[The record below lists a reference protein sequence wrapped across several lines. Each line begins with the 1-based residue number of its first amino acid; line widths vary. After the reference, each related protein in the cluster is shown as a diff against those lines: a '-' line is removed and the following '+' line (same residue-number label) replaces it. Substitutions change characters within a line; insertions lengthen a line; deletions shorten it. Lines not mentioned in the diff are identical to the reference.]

1 MHPFM
6 ELIKCNNITSLHF
19 FNKETTGPKFDGVCV
34 NRIMRI
40 LNTLF
45 LLFLSNIV
53 FSQSF
58 HVGLFGGIS
67 NYQGDLTDKYYVGKL
82 TKPAFGLTGMYEVSD
97 RVSIRAGLTFAKIA
111 GADQY
116 LSKDYLRTRNLS
128 FESNITEFS
137 LLGEFNVFNLNSIRW
152 TPYVFGGLA
161 VFKFNP
167 YTYDTTNTKYYLKP
181 LSTEGQ
187 GLEQYPERKPYSL
200 TQFAIPFGG
209 GIKYAINDRLR
220 LGLELGFRKTFTD
233 YLDDVSTNYADAADL
248 LAARGPKAVE
258 LAYRA
263 GELPGGN
270 TTYPA
275 KGSQRGGSNQQDI
288 YYFTGLHLTYR
299 LGGGDGFMGG
309 GNRKGLGCPIVRP

>member
-1 MHPFM
+1 MKYM
-6 ELIKCNNITSLHF
+6 MYDDATVSLF
-19 FNKETTGPKFDGVCV
+19 LNARSTGPKFDNVSV
-34 NRIMRI
+34 KRIMR
-40 LNTLF
+40 TLYT
-45 LLFLSNIV
+45 LLFLSLSNFV

-58 HVGLFGGIS
+58 HIGLFVGIS
-67 NYQGDLTDKYYVGKL
+67 NYQGDLTDKFYVGKL
-82 TKPAFGLTGMYEVSD
+82 TKPAIGLTGMYDVSD

-116 LSKDYLRTRNLS
+116 LSKDYLRARNLS

-187 GLEQYPERKPYSL
+187 GLEQYPESKPYSL

-209 GIKYAINDRLR
+209 GIKYAISDRVR

-233 YLDDVSTNYADAADL
+233 YLDDVSTNYVDAADL

-263 GELPGGN
+263 GELPGGDP
-270 TTYPA
+270 TYPT
-275 KGSQRGGSNQQDI
+275 KGSQRGGANQQDI

-309 GNRKGLGCPIVRP
+309 GNKRGLGCPVIKP

>member
-1 MHPFM
+1 
-6 ELIKCNNITSLHF
+6 
-19 FNKETTGPKFDGVCV
+19 
-34 NRIMRI
+34 MR
-40 LNTLF
+40 TLYT
-45 LLFLSNIV
+45 LLLLSLSN
-53 FSQSF
+53 FASSQSF

-67 NYQGDLTDKYYVGKL
+67 NYQGDVSDKFYVGKL
-82 TKPAFGLTGMYEVSD
+82 TKPAIGLTGMYDVSD
-97 RVSIRAGLTFAKIA
+97 RVSVRAGLTFAKIA
-111 GADQY
+111 GDDQY
-116 LSKDYLRTRNLS
+116 ISKDYLKARNLS
-128 FESNITEFS
+128 FESKLTEFS

-187 GLEQYPERKPYSL
+187 GLEQYPESKPYKL

-209 GIKYAINDRLR
+209 GIKYAISDRVR

-233 YLDDVSTNYADAADL
+233 YLDDVSTNYVDAADL

-270 TTYPA
+270 TTYPT
-275 KGSQRGGSNQQDI
+275 KGAQRGGSNQQDI

-299 LGGGDGFMGG
+299 LGSGGGFMGG
-309 GNRKGLGCPIVRP
+309 GNTKNLGCPVIKP

>member
-1 MHPFM
+1 MKRM
-6 ELIKCNNITSLHF
+6 SNYNIAFSLF
-19 FNKETTGPKFDGVCV
+19 LSNKATGPKFVNVCV
-34 NRIMRI
+34 NRIMRTFY
-40 LNTLF
+40 TLF
-45 LLFLSNIV
+45 FLVLSNFV

-58 HVGLFGGIS
+58 HVGLFGGTS
-67 NYQGDLTDKYYVGKL
+67 NYQGDLSDKFFVGKL
-82 TKPAFGLTGMYEVSD
+82 TKPAIGLTGMYDVSD

-111 GADQY
+111 CSDKY
-116 LSKDYLRTRNLS
+116 ISKDYLRARNLS
-128 FESNITEFS
+128 FESGLTEFS
-137 LLGEFNVFNLNSIRW
+137 LVGEFNVFNLNSIRW
-152 TPYVFGGLA
+152 TPYIFGGLA

-187 GLEQYPERKPYSL
+187 GLEQYPESKPYSL
-200 TQFAIPFGG
+200 TQLAIPFGG
-209 GIKYAINDRLR
+209 GIKYAISDRLR

-270 TTYPA
+270 STYPA
-275 KGSQRGGSNQQDI
+275 KGSQRGGSNQQDV

-309 GNRKGLGCPIVRP
+309 GNKRSLGCPVIKP